1 MSNFSPATLSAPS
14 PQMKRAL
21 RWFAAASSLLFVFSC
36 LNPAGLPQR
45 CNPIEDSWIQI
56 LHLAFVRHLQFGRE
70 IVFTF
75 GPWGFLYAGYRP
87 ETHWLV
93 IGIWLALAII
103 FWLALR
109 QIARFSFKNELAQW
123 AWTMGL
129 TSIVGIAFFVSNDVR
144 LICWPF
150 LLLVLHFFHHES
162 STRIR
167 NVLIVALGLLSLVKF
182 TMLVGGVIVICAIA
196 AEIV

>member
-36 LNPAGLPQR
+36 LNPAELPQR
-45 CNPIEDSWIQI
+45 YNPLEDSWIQI

-87 ETHWLV
+87 ETHWLS
-93 IGIWLALAII
+93 IFIWLILAII
-103 FWLALR
+103 FWFAVR
-109 QIARFSFKNELAQW
+109 QIARQSFKSELARW
-123 AWTMGL
+123 LWIMGL
-129 TSIVGIAFFVSNDVR
+129 SSVAGIA
-144 LICWPF
+144 
-150 LLLVLHFFHHES
+150 
-162 STRIR
+162 
-167 NVLIVALGLLSLVKF
+167 
-182 TMLVGGVIVICAIA
+182 
-196 AEIV
+196 